1 MTCRPNIFD
10 LFCAPLEAWVVW
22 LCYRGKGLWMKLSP
36 LEGVRWDSATTIFNI
51 CCFNLVC
58 YVTHTLSLSLS
69 LSVCLAHVQTHTHTH
84 TRAQHVHTHTSR
96 ASWLG
101 DASALMLM
109 RQKLFLALGEKFK
122 LFSVSDDCKVSFDLF
137 SHLSHFH
144 FSLNDLFFVWNFW
157 KECFGF
163 RNRSQVWVRVQLN

>member
-1 MTCRPNIFD
+1 MLSWERSLDEALTSGGREMRFGNNNFQHL
-10 LFCAPLEAWVVW
+10 LFQSRV
-22 LCYRGKGLWMKLSP
+22 LCY
-36 LEGVRWDSATTIFNI
+36 
-51 CCFNLVC
+51 
-58 YVTHTLSLSLS
+58 THARSLSLSLS
-69 LSVCLAHVQTHTHTH
+69 LSRTCTYAHTNS
-84 TRAQHVHTHTSR
+84 RAQHSLTHTSR

-144 FSLNDLFFVWNFW
+144 FSLNDLFFV
-157 KECFGF
+157 
-163 RNRSQVWVRVQLN
+163 